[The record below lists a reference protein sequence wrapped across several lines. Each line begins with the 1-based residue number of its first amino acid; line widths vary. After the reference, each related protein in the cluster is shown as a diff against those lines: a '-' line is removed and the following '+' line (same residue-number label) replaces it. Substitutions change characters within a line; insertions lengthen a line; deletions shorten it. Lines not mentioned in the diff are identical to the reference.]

1 MTEATKEKEVDP
13 LLEDLKLSLR
23 LNDDEEDLNILNRSL
38 AAAEAYVKGA
48 VGSDKYLMNGFYEM
62 SDAKTLY
69 EIVVIAIA
77 SSYYTYR
84 VANTNGRVNSV
95 DSTSNSIIA
104 QLRGKYDSEKER
116 READGSK
123 H

>member
-1 MTEATKEKEVDP
+1 MTEPTQDKETDP

-23 LNDDEEDLNILNRSL
+23 LNDDEEDLNILNRNL

-48 VGSDKYLMNGFYEM
+48 VGSDDGLMSGFYELGKI
-62 SDAKTLY
+62 KTLY

-77 SSYYTYR
+77 SAYYTYR
-84 VANTNGRVNSV
+84 SAGMTGRMNSV
-95 DSTSNSIIA
+95 DLTSNSIIA
-104 QLRGKYDSEKER
+104 QLRAKYEREKLE
-116 READGSK
+116 REANGTE